1 MPRLSQ
7 LPVVVSFVS
16 VAILG
21 VGNCA
26 HAATP
31 GNDPAALAKIRDAAM
46 QSDYAFQRL
55 ADMTDLIGPRLS
67 GSRGEAAAVTQV
79 ADAMRK
85 LGATVTLQ
93 PVKVPHWVRGAESAE
108 LVDYRGRPSG
118 VSQKVVLTAL
128 GGSGAT
134 PAAGLTAPVLVV
146 RSFDELKALAA
157 QVKDSIVLFNVPFDQ
172 HMAERGL
179 AGQAYGQVTRYRGG
193 GTRMAAEMGA
203 AAVLVSSAGGANY
216 RLPHTGSSGL
226 QDGARI
232 PAAAVTVEDAL
243 LMARLAARGPLSM
256 KLTLTPQILPDADSF
271 NVIADWPGTDKAD
284 DVVIVSGHLDS
295 WDLGTGANDDA
306 TGVASSMAVIETLKR
321 LDFRPRR
328 TIRLIA
334 WANEENGGRGAQAYL
349 DANQSTVARHFAAI
363 ESDGG
368 AGRPFG
374 LRSSAPQAASK
385 LFAPLQAALEPIGAG
400 ALQRADALAT
410 GDLRGLELAGVP
422 SFTPLIDGSDYFH
435 YHHTAAD
442 TLDKVDPHN
451 LKRHV
456 ALMATLSWY
465 LANLDQPIGRW
476 GDNGPGTPG
485 VSGALPATSR

>member
-1 MPRLSQ
+1 MPRLPTLRIIATCLATVFLSAGA
-7 LPVVVSFVS
+7 S
-16 VAILG
+16 
-21 VGNCA
+21 
-26 HAATP
+26 AATP
-31 GNDPAALAKIRDAAM
+31 GNDPAALVKIREAAM
-46 QSDYAFQRL
+46 NSDYAYERL

-85 LGATVTLQ
+85 LGAKVTLR
-93 PVKVPHWVRGAESAE
+93 PVKVPHWVRGAESGE
-108 LVDYRGRPSG
+108 LTEYRGRPQG

-128 GGSGAT
+128 GGSSAT
-134 PAAGLTAPVLVV
+134 PATGLSAQVVVV
-146 RSFDELKALAA
+146 RSFEELKARAA
-157 QVKDSIVLFNVPFDQ
+157 EVKGRIVLFNVPFDQ

-203 AAVLVSSAGGANY
+203 AAVLVSSAGGANF
-216 RLPHTGSSGL
+216 RLPHTGASGL
-226 QDGARI
+226 QEGARI
-232 PAAAVTVEDAL
+232 PAASVTVEDAL
-243 LMARLAARGPLSM
+243 LMARLAARGPLQM

-284 DVVIVSGHLDS
+284 EVVIVSGHLDS
-295 WDLGTGANDDA
+295 WDLATGANDDA
-306 TGVASSMAVIETLKR
+306 TGIASSMAVIETLKR
-321 LDFRPRR
+321 LDYRPRR

-349 DANQSTVARHFAAI
+349 DANRDNVARHFAAI

-374 LRSSAPQAASK
+374 MRSSAPQPANK

-400 ALQRADALAT
+400 ALQRADALST

-456 ALMATLSWY
+456 ALMTSLTWY

-476 GDNGPGTPG
+476 VDP
-485 VSGALPATSR
+485 SQPAPAAVVPTAR